1 MQNSFGSAGL
11 CHVMLQSAVSQGPQ
25 ERERFNE
32 VGLAGAVGADEDV
45 DGPDLKALQGA
56 DALEAFDC
64 YVTQGWHGGSL
75 RRSGDGAAGT
85 DQILAQRLAA
95 GKSSGDA
102 RTIGG
107 SSYPNGAGRVGPC
120 DSRVLE
126 PAGQVTAAEPDAGED
141 RGRRRDAN
149 GNGGHHDGAGGAH
162 WSEFEGL
169 SGGGQGWR
177 DVGGGLG
184 RHLERNGH
192 CPGREVPAWV
202 LIGQQAGVQHPVRAR
217 QDEINHRGDPV
228 GHRLRSSG
236 DASPTLPPEP
246 AVT

>member
-1 MQNSFGSAGL
+1 
-11 CHVMLQSAVSQGPQ
+11 MLQSAVSQGPQ

-85 DQILAQRLAA
+85 DQILVQRLAA

-177 DVGGGLG
+177 DGGGWLVATWSAMVIALVARFRPG
-184 RHLERNGH
+184 CLSANRRACSTRYGPVKTRSITAETRWATGSDHL
-192 CPGREVPAWV
+192 VT
-202 LIGQQAGVQHPVRAR
+202 RAR
-217 QDEINHRGDPV
+217 RCRPNR
-228 GHRLRSSG
+228 R
-236 DASPTLPPEP
+236 
-246 AVT
+246 